1 MTEVE
6 RFYEDKVV
14 FITGGTG
21 FIGKVLLE
29 KLLRCTD
36 IRKVYLLIREKKGIS
51 PQARLDQLFD
61 SKLFDTIKDVKKSA
75 IDKVVAMPGD
85 IDQPLLGLCT
95 EDQDTV
101 LREVGSSIGDF
112 SMTNILYFLNLG

>member
-1 MTEVE
+1 MMTEVE

-36 IRKVYLLIREKKGIS
+36 VKKVYLLIREKKGI
-51 PQARLDQLFD
+51 PPDERLDKLFE
-61 SKLFDTIKDVKKSA
+61 SKLFDKI
-75 IDKVVAMPGD
+75 KVVKSSALKKVIAMPGD
-85 IDQPLLGLCT
+85 IDQPFLGLST
-95 EDQDTV
+95 ESQDKMIK
-101 LREVGSSIGDF
+101 EVRDF
-112 SMTNILYFLNLG
+112 MDL